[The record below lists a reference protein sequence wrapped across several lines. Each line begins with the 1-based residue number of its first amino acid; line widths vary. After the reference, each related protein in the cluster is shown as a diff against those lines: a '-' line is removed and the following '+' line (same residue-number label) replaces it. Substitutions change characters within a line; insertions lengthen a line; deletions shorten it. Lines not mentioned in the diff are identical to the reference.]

1 MTASIHIALFSELR
15 FTTAADADVT
25 PRGRKA
31 RAMVAWLA
39 CCPGHSASR
48 DRIVGIFWGDRGEEQ
63 ARGSL
68 RQALADLK
76 LTAPEVAALVRSDRT
91 SIGLE
96 PEGWTSDLHQ
106 LETAIAS
113 RDASGLAEVIDRI
126 RGELLADLA
135 GLSPMFDDWRM
146 AEQARL
152 EQVLEGP
159 VLALARDTTPTLPQ
173 VARTIFGGL
182 QRLLTGNEEIVR
194 LGMALDAE
202 AGDIASIHRRYR
214 TLESVL
220 RREFDTTPS
229 PVTKRLLA
237 TLAAAAYAGP
247 EPADGGAAT
256 GGAAPVVVITPFA
269 VLGSDDNA
277 AALARVLGIDLETAL
292 ARLPDLKVLRH
303 SETGSVPREDLIRG
317 AIAGYSLAGSVR
329 AATVG
334 GLRLSLSLADIGTG
348 RTIWSH
354 QETAAYDHLG
364 DAIDRV
370 VEQVASA
377 VLPTVEHDLIH
388 SRRLETAAPDAYA
401 LYLKARTT
409 LLTTAS
415 LAEAQAAGQM
425 LERALEIEPRFINAR
440 LNLVLCYNTDF
451 LQRTA
456 GHDPLPW
463 RERAMRLAREAW
475 TLEPDN
481 PEVLARLG
489 WCHLRQQMWED
500 SEAMLRQALAHGPL
514 HTDNLEQIGFAMVL
528 LGLVDEG
535 MGLLRQA
542 FRLNP
547 FPRSDYFADIAIAM
561 LLQGD
566 AKGAAQQLD
575 LAADRSILYQ
585 AVHAACLGL
594 ISEKEPAH
602 RLLCRVRRELAT
614 IWQPD
619 SPPADSDLVSTMLS
633 FLPLRQPAHQ
643 ALLLD
648 GWRRAGLAA

>member
-1 MTASIHIALFSELR
+1 MMTSIHIALFAELR
-15 FTTAADADVT
+15 FTNPADEDIT

-48 DRIVGIFWGDRGEEQ
+48 DRIVGMFWGDRGEEQ

-91 SIGLE
+91 SIGLD
-96 PEGWTSDLHQ
+96 PGCWTSDLHQ
-106 LETAIAS
+106 LETAV
-113 RDASGLAEVIDRI
+113 ASGDADRLAAVIDQV

-146 AEQARL
+146 AEQVRL
-152 EQVLEGP
+152 EQLLEGP
-159 VLALARDTTPTLPQ
+159 ALALARDTAATAPQ
-173 VARTIFGGL
+173 VARALFGGL
-182 QRLLTGNEEIVR
+182 QRLLAGNEEVVR

-214 TLESVL
+214 NLESVL

-237 TLAAAAYAGP
+237 TLAAGAYAEP
-247 EPADGGAAT
+247 EPKTAGAVT
-256 GGAAPVVVITPFA
+256 GGAAPVIVVTPFA
-269 VLGSDDNA
+269 VLGGDDKA
-277 AALARVLGIDLETAL
+277 AALARVLGLDLESAL
-292 ARLPDLKVLRH
+292 ARLPDVRVLRH

-329 AATVG
+329 AAAG
-334 GLRLSLSLADIGTG
+334 GLRLGLSLADIGTG
-348 RTIWSH
+348 CTIWTH
-354 QETAAYDHLG
+354 QETASPDHLG
-364 DAIDRV
+364 EAIDRV
-370 VEQVASA
+370 VEQVAGA
-377 VLPTVEHDLIH
+377 VLPTVEHDLIQ

-401 LYLKARTT
+401 LYLLARTT

-415 LAEAQAAGQM
+415 LAEAQAAGEM
-425 LERALEIEPRFINAR
+425 LEQALEIQPRFINAR
-440 LNLVLCYNTDF
+440 LTLVLCYNTDF
-451 LQRTA
+451 LQRAA
-456 GHDPLPW
+456 GHNPLPW
-463 RERAMRLAREAW
+463 RQRAMRLVREAW
-475 TLEPDN
+475 TFNPDN

-489 WCHLRQQMWED
+489 WCHLRHQAWDD
-500 SEAMLRQALAHGPL
+500 SEAALRQALGHGPL
-514 HTDNLEQIGFAMVL
+514 HPDNLEQIGFAMVL
-528 LGLVDEG
+528 LDRVGEG
-535 MGLLRQA
+535 MELMRQA

-585 AVHAACLGL
+585 AAHAASLGL
-594 ISEKEPAH
+594 SGEKEPAR
-602 RLLCRVRRELAT
+602 RLLGQVRHELAT
-614 IWQPD
+614 IWQGD
-619 SPPADSDLVSTMLS
+619 APPQDSDLVATMLS
-633 FLPLRQPAHQ
+633 FLPLRQAAHQ
-643 ALLLD
+643 ALLLE